1 MDDPAIFAVQV
12 LFGALF
18 VWALWVAVRNRDV
31 LARDVA
37 LVLAPIALI
46 LGAGPLKAAL
56 GGLPAW
62 FGLATT
68 VLLLAQPL
76 FSLKLVSDIRGL
88 PSWLL
93 PLATGVVA
101 VCAAAIILISS
112 IPATLVGIGAFVVT
126 ELIAAGYLAKEA
138 RHRSGAACVRLALA
152 ALATAAL
159 AIALLTA
166 GVAAAGPDAAAA
178 STIVVR
184 LVALLAAFGYWIAFL
199 PPRPL
204 RLFWQGTAAFAYS
217 ERLLAA
223 SPTARSSELWAD
235 LATTARQL
243 TGAMTVVVLD
253 DGGEL
258 RVAASSTDAIDVGRV
273 YAGASASGL
282 ADTVPDPVMAD
293 LLTLTG
299 SRSGKVVP
307 MAPEGTRI
315 GAIVLLRPRP
325 SLFDS
330 DDVALVRALG
340 VRSAQLVLRR
350 EVLAAQEDLAAR
362 LEETVSALEAASAA
376 KSDFLASMSHE
387 LRTPLNAII
396 GFSSLMSAQPEGD
409 GNLRVPREWVEHIR
423 SGGDHLLAL
432 INDVLDLAKVES
444 GRLELAKA
452 SVDIGSAVA
461 ASIGGLR
468 PLADRKN
475 QRLESSVA
483 PSIVIEADPGRL
495 RQILYNLLSN
505 AIKYTPDHGTI
516 SVVVT
521 RTGGEVRIAVSDT
534 GVGIASADHDR
545 VFEEFRQ
552 VGDPT
557 QHQSGTGLG
566 LALTRRLVEAH
577 GGRIELDSEL
587 GRGSTFVVG
596 LPDRLPELAS
606 VDLELKPSNGVGVR
620 GGRSV
625 LIIEDEPSSARLVQT
640 YLVDAGYEVQL
651 APDGE
656 TGLALAMA
664 HPPAAIVLD
673 VLLPGMDGWEV
684 LRRLKSD
691 QTLRDIPVIIAT
703 VVDERGVGL
712 ALGAVDYLVKPIDP
726 AALLQRIRRHTSML
740 DSGSQTRSVLAIDD
754 DHVALNV
761 IERTL
766 APLGIDVRCASS
778 GSEGIR
784 MAQDAVPDLLI
795 CDLMMPDVD
804 GFEVVGRLQE
814 SEETSSIPILIL
826 TAHDLTLAEKARL
839 NGRILGVASKAQTGV
854 GGLGEWLT
862 RVLPT

>member
-1 MDDPAIFAVQV
+1 MDDPAIFAIQV

-18 VWALWVAVRNRDV
+18 AWALWVAARHRDV

-37 LVLAPIALI
+37 LVLAPIAII
-46 LGAGPLKAAL
+46 LAAGPLKTAL

-62 FGLATT
+62 FGLVTL
-68 VLLLAQPL
+68 VILLAQPL

-101 VCAAAIILISS
+101 VCSAVIVLTSS
-112 IPATLVGIGAFVVT
+112 TPASLVGIGAFVVT
-126 ELIAAGYLAKEA
+126 ELIAAGYLANEA
-138 RHRSGAACVRLALA
+138 RRRSGAACVRLALA

-159 AIALLTA
+159 AITLLTA
-166 GVAAAGPDAAAA
+166 GLATAGPDAAAA
-178 STIVVR
+178 SAIVVR
-184 LVALLAAFGYWIAFL
+184 LVALLAAVGYWIAFL
-199 PPRPL
+199 PPRSL
-204 RLFWQGTAAFAYS
+204 RLFWQGTAAFAHS

-243 TGAMTVVVLD
+243 TGAMTVIVLD
-253 DGGEL
+253 DGGDL

-282 ADTVPDPVMAD
+282 VDTAPDPVIAD

-315 GAIVLLRPRP
+315 GAILLLRPRP
-325 SLFDS
+325 SLFDG

-396 GFSSLMSAQPEGD
+396 GFSSLMSAQPEVD

-423 SGGDHLLAL
+423 TGGDHLLAL

-444 GRLELAKA
+444 GRLELVKA
-452 SVDIGSAVA
+452 SVDIGGAVA

-475 QRLESSVA
+475 QRLESSVE

-505 AIKYTPDHGTI
+505 AIKYTPDQGTI

-521 RTGGEVRIAVSDT
+521 RADGEVRIAVSDT
-534 GVGIASADHDR
+534 GAGIASDDHDR

-587 GRGSTFVVG
+587 GRGSTFVVA
-596 LPDRLPELAS
+596 LPDRLPELPS
-606 VDLELKPSNGVGVR
+606 IDLDLRPTNGVGAP
-620 GGRSV
+620 GGRSI
-625 LIIEDEPSSARLVQT
+625 LIIEDEPSSARLIQT
-640 YLVDAGYEVQL
+640 YLVDAGYQVQL

-691 QTLRDIPVIIAT
+691 QMLRDIPVIIAT

-740 DSGSQTRSVLAIDD
+740 DDGARTRSVLAIDD

-784 MAQDAVPDLLI
+784 MAQDAAPDLLI

-814 SEETSSIPILIL
+814 SDETSSIPILIL

-839 NGRILGVASKAQTGV
+839 NGRILGVASKGQTGV

-862 RVLPT
+862 RVLPA